1 MSQKYYQDY
10 GPIRRRRGSAA
21 PKPGAEPIEAV
32 TEFDREEELGPS
44 FGSGRPAPERKKRHS
59 PVRLILT
66 TVLVLAIILT
76 IPYAISFVLPLVM
89 GDHAPTGVSIQGQPV
104 GGMGRTE
111 IRALL
116 DERYNTFRKQPLT
129 LVFEGRTWQPSL
141 NDLGIVVD
149 LDQTT
154 DEAIAAGAHGN
165 PIQRIEAWWRLWQ
178 GGQDIAPIVQ
188 VDTIKLQSYLLTL
201 APEIEQAPRD
211 ASVSLAAGKVLP
223 TSAIQGRQLLVDQTS
238 IDMLRAIQTLDPQ
251 DVALRTRTLSP
262 RIDDANAATAIDEA
276 RILLKNPLRLRQS
289 GRDWTW
295 DQERIA
301 SMIVIQPKAGQ
312 LTAELDKERLAHQIE
327 KLAQLVD
334 SGSSEPRLT
343 FQDGKVQ
350 ISEPGHI
357 GLRLKQSE
365 AADSIAVALRSD
377 LHTVELPVENVNP
390 QVTAE
395 TLPALGIVE
404 LVADGRSSFAGSAP
418 YRVTNIKA
426 GANRMNGV
434 LIPPDAEFSFNTQLG
449 EVDEQN
455 GFVQGYAVIGNRT
468 QLEWGG
474 GVCQVSTTVF
484 RAAFWAG
491 VPITE
496 RHAHPFYISWYD
508 DYSFPEQAGPG
519 MDATIFTGVQDFKFV
534 NDTGK
539 WLLME
544 ATVDEQDQV
553 LSINMYGTRPA
564 RTVQVVGP
572 EITNEIPPPSQPVY
586 ITDSALPSGSVKQ
599 TDRARK
605 GMDVTVYR
613 VIEQGGTKQP
623 PEPFFTR
630 FKSWPDVFVR
640 GIGSP

>member
-1 MSQKYYQDY
+1 
-10 GPIRRRRGSAA
+10 
-21 PKPGAEPIEAV
+21 V
-32 TEFDREEELGPS
+32 
-44 FGSGRPAPERKKRHS
+44 
-59 PVRLILT
+59 V
-66 TVLVLAIILT
+66 AIILAT
-76 IPYAISFVLPLVM
+76 PYLISFVLPLLM
-89 GDHAPTGVSIQGQPV
+89 GDHAPNGVSIQGQPV

-111 IRALL
+111 IRTLL
-116 DERYNTFRKQPLT
+116 DQRYSTFQNQPLT
-129 LVFEGRTWQPSL
+129 LVFEGRTWQPNLS
-141 NDLGIVVD
+141 DLGVQVD
-149 LDQTT
+149 LERTIDQ
-154 DEAIAAGAHGN
+154 ALAAGARGN

-188 VDTIKLQSYLLTL
+188 VDTIKLQSYLLTI
-201 APEIEQAPRD
+201 APELEQPPRD
-211 ASVSLAAGKVLP
+211 AALSLTAGKVLP
-223 TSAIQGRQLLVDQTS
+223 TGALQGRQLLIDQTT
-238 IDMLRAIQTLDPQ
+238 IEILRAIQTLDPQ
-251 DVALRTRTLSP
+251 DVALRTRTLAP
-262 RIDDANAATAIDEA
+262 RIDDANAAAAIDEA
-276 RILLKNPLRLRQS
+276 RVLLKNPLRLRQS

-301 SMIVIQPKAGQ
+301 SMVVIQPKDGR
-312 LTAELDKERLAHQIE
+312 LVAEIDPERLARQIE

-343 FQDGKVQ
+343 FQNGKVQ
-350 ISEPGHI
+350 ISEAGHI

-365 AADSIAVALRSD
+365 AADAIIIALRSD
-377 LHTVELPVENVNP
+377 LHTVELPIENVNP
-390 QVTAE
+390 QVTE
-395 TLPALGIVE
+395 TTLPALGITE
-404 LVADGRSSFAGSAP
+404 LVTEGRSSFAGSAP

-426 GANRMNGV
+426 GAHRMNGV

-449 EVDEQN
+449 DVDEKS

-508 DYSFPEQAGPG
+508 DYSFPDQAGPG

-544 ATVDEQDQV
+544 STVDEQDQV
-553 LSINMYGTRPA
+553 LSIKMYGTRPD
-564 RTVQVVGP
+564 RTVQVIGP
-572 EITNEIPPPSQPVY
+572 EISNEIPPPDQPVY
-586 ITDSALPSGSVKQ
+586 ITDPALPPGSVKQ

-605 GMDVTVYR
+605 GMDITVYR

-623 PEPFFTR
+623 PELFFTR
-630 FKSWPDVFVR
+630 FKSWPNVFVR